1 MMKEWATVVSWQ
13 DGVASLR
20 CETQAG
26 CSSCHSR
33 SGCGARVL
41 NELGPQT
48 EHNLQV
54 NISERLEPGQKVEL
68 GIPEGSLLRSAFLVY
83 MTPLFGV
90 ILGGGLLQALLKAD
104 VYAVV
109 GAVLGGG
116 LGFLLAKALAAK
128 VDGQSVYQPVV
139 LQVGLPPNAFRYST
153 ESEPNLPS

>member
-1 MMKEWATVVSWQ
+1 
-13 DGVASLR
+13 
-20 CETQAG
+20 
-26 CSSCHSR
+26 
-33 SGCGARVL
+33 
-41 NELGPQT
+41 
-48 EHNLQV
+48 
-54 NISERLEPGQKVEL
+54 
-68 GIPEGSLLRSAFLVY
+68 

-128 VDGQSVYQPVV
+128 VDGQSGYQPVV

>member
-48 EHNLQV
+48 EH
-54 NISERLEPGQKVEL
+54 ICRST
-68 GIPEGSLLRSAFLVY
+68 SLSAWSRD
-83 MTPLFGV
+83 
-90 ILGGGLLQALLKAD
+90 K
-104 VYAVV
+104 
-109 GAVLGGG
+109 
-116 LGFLLAKALAAK
+116 K
-128 VDGQSVYQPVV
+128 S
-139 LQVGLPPNAFRYST
+139 NWAFPK
-153 ESEPNLPS
+153 EACCVPHFWFI

>member
-1 MMKEWATVVSWQ
+1 MMKEWATVISWQ
-13 DGVASLR
+13 NGVAQLR

-54 NISERLEPGQKVEL
+54 NIVEPLEPGQKVEL
-68 GIPEGSLLRSAFLVY
+68 GIMEGSLLRSALLVY

-90 ILGGGLLQALLKAD
+90 IFGGGMLQWLLQADAF
-104 VYAVV
+104 
-109 GAVLGGG
+109 AVLGAVIGG
-116 LGFLLAKALAAK
+116 AAGFAVARIFAKRLDNKAA
-128 VDGQSVYQPVV
+128 YQPVI
-139 LQVGLPPNAFRYST
+139 LQVGLPPQAFRFQP
-153 ESEPNLPS
+153 ESK

>member
-13 DGVASLR
+13 NGIASLR
-20 CETQAG
+20 CETQSG

-48 EHNLQV
+48 GHNLQV
-54 NISERLEPGQKVEL
+54 SFAEPLEPGQKVEL

-90 ILGGGLLQALLKAD
+90 IAGGGILQALFKAD
-104 VYAVV
+104 MYAVI

-116 LGFLLAKALAAK
+116 LGFIIAKALAAK
-128 VDGQSVYQPVV
+128 VDGKAGYQPVV
-139 LQVGLPPNAFRYST
+139 LQVGLPPNAFRYSADN
-153 ESEPNLPS
+153 ELPS

>member
-13 DGVASLR
+13 NGVAELR

-33 SGCGARVL
+33 SGCGSRVL

-54 NISERLEPGQKVEL
+54 SSAEPLEPGQKVEL
-68 GIPEGSLLRSAFLVY
+68 GITEGAMLRSALLVY

-90 ILGGGLLQALLKAD
+90 IVGGGVLQSLLKAN
-104 VYAVV
+104 VYALI
-109 GAVLGGG
+109 GAIAGGA
-116 LGFLLAKALAAK
+116 LGFLVARFFAARVAEK
-128 VDGQSVYQPVV
+128 EAYQPVI
-139 LQVGLPPNAFRYST
+139 LQVGLPPNTFRFQPEST
-153 ESEPNLPS
+153 ELPR

>member
-1 MMKEWATVVSWQ
+1 MMKEWATVVSWK
-13 DGVASLR
+13 DGIATLR

-33 SGCGARVL
+33 SGCSARVL

-54 NISERLEPGQKVEL
+54 SVKEPLAPGQKVEL
-68 GIPEGSLLRSAFLVY
+68 GIPEGSLLRSALLVY

-90 ILGGGLLQALLKAD
+90 IAGGGALQALLKAD
-104 VYAVV
+104 VYAVI

-116 LGFLLAKALAAK
+116 LGFLIAKALAAK
-128 VDGQSVYQPVV
+128 VDGKAGYQPVI
-139 LQVGLPPNAFRYST
+139 LQMGLPPDAFRYSV
-153 ESEPNLPS
+153 ESKLPS